1 MPQVRLG
8 ARKEAQGHL
17 LEGSARAPYRRLS
30 PISAAA
36 EALAALLLPAVL
48 LALLWILAR

>member
-1 MPQVRLG
+1 MPQVREHS
-8 ARKEAQGHL
+8 RKEAQGHV

-30 PISAAA
+30 PTSVAA

-48 LALLWILAR
+48 AALLWLLAR